1 MDRRIHRVGV
11 IFGYDG
17 ELKLHTPFEFMVAVS
32 TCIDVVR
39 RSISVAEGHSCG
51 HGDSLKGRC
60 GPRCHAGGVEAN
72 VVSKRFARVLSK
84 GNVESAATNKR
95 RGEEQ
100 SHRHISGFRH

>member
-1 MDRRIHRVGV
+1 MSLKV
-11 IFGYDG
+11 I
-17 ELKLHTPFEFMVAVS
+17 VAVTVIVS
-32 TCIDVVR
+32 RVDVGP
-39 RSISVAEGHSCG
+39 VAMPVV
-51 HGDSLKGRC
+51 LK
-60 GPRCHAGGVEAN
+60 AN